1 MGACLPK
8 KTKNSKNDQ
17 LDDYF
22 NLAEIRI
29 MSTSSCESM
38 ESQVSRNPI
47 LRQEGSPKSFKSSTA
62 IMCGTVSCENS
73 KPISVVVPA
82 PLADEPVSSEEME
95 EKDQQTPKERSI
107 LSKRKDSETHTP
119 VSRTPRTPINNH
131 TPVSRETANVHT
143 PVTRTY
149 SQTTLLTPMYKNLDQ
164 EVISTGQ
171 ADPDLSARLEA
182 MKEKYH
188 SAIKDRDQLLAKNL
202 NLSSNLKKSQAQKT
216 IQKKEAQRLVS
227 QAQRESAQWKEFAT
241 SAQTEN
247 AALVNQVNALEG
259 KLQLVDPE
267 TLEAV
272 KQYQTLMVELEQC
285 KETNMK
291 LREQKMKL
299 QKREG
304 ELEIMLEQEK
314 LASKLAVEMR
324 AAELNSI
331 IERVESSN
339 VSLLQQIQ
347 ALTISLNNAKI
358 ETDIARSE
366 SQMLRWLLDERKRSK
381 EPTTSSPKSQAYSKM
396 VDTRGDE
403 APINQK
409 IIEEDNH
416 VGEKETFMDPENK
429 GHMTSH
435 SLQQSI
441 LLGHSRSCSM
451 QSAAE
456 ISRRRSNGTVEEN
469 MTVALSLV
477 MARTAKHQKE
487 FNKLYDQYQVVVK
500 ERDEAVGKADLLH
513 LRFGEQIVND
523 PLNPIFDSSE
533 QEAETESTA
542 DQGNSRRINNSTE
555 NLTKKNELLEL
566 ELKHKKKIITYL
578 ERELHG
584 QLRSS
589 NSMGTFRGP
598 IQKWEHTRNQIFSS
612 TNGDDEQYEGE
623 LEDDGEQKQAEDDW
637 DAEDEDAPSIVVTQ
651 ERVNSEDAEEIRSVN

>member
-8 KTKNSKNDQ
+8 KTKNTKNDQ
-17 LDDYF
+17 LDNYF

-29 MSTSSCESM
+29 MSTSSGESI

-47 LRQEGSPKSFKSSTA
+47 LRQEGSPQSFKSATA
-62 IMCGTVSCENS
+62 IMCGTVTCENS
-73 KPISVVVPA
+73 KPISVVIPE
-82 PLADEPVSSEEME
+82 PRADEPVSSEEIE
-95 EKDQQTPKERSI
+95 EKDQQTPKERR
-107 LSKRKDSETHTP
+107 RKDSETHTP
-119 VSRTPRTPINNH
+119 ITRTPVNH
-131 TPVSRETANVHT
+131 SPVSRETANVNT
-143 PVTRTY
+143 PATRTC
-149 SQTTLLTPMYKNLDQ
+149 SQTAPLSPTYKNLEQ
-164 EVISTGQ
+164 EVSKVISTGHVG
-171 ADPDLSARLEA
+171 PDLSVKFEA

-188 SAIKDRDQLLAKNL
+188 NATKDRDQLLANNL
-202 NLSSNLKKSQAQKT
+202 TLSSNLKKSQAQKT

-241 SAQTEN
+241 TAQTEN
-247 AALVNQVNALEG
+247 AALVNQVNALEE

-272 KQYQTLMVELEQC
+272 KQYQTLMVELQQC

-299 QKREG
+299 QKKEG

-324 AAELNSI
+324 AAELNST

-339 VSLLQQIQ
+339 VSLRQNIQ

-366 SQMLRWLLDERKRSK
+366 SQMLRWLLDERKRNKQES
-381 EPTTSSPKSQAYSKM
+381 PTSSPNSQDKVYAKT
-396 VDTRGDE
+396 VDTRDDE
-403 APINQK
+403 MPMNQK
-409 IIEEDNH
+409 IIEEDRH
-416 VGEKETFMDPENK
+416 MGEKETFLDPENK
-429 GHMTSH
+429 GHRASH
-435 SLQQSI
+435 SMQQSI
-441 LLGHSRSCSM
+441 LTGHSRSCSM

-456 ISRRRSNGTVEEN
+456 ISRRRANGTVEEN

-487 FNKLYDQYQVVVK
+487 FNKLYEQYQVVVK
-500 ERDEAVGKADLLH
+500 ERDEAVEKADLLH

-523 PLNPIFDSSE
+523 PLDPIFDSSE
-533 QEAETESTA
+533 PEAEAESTA
-542 DQGNSRRINNSTE
+542 DRRNTRRINNTTE

-584 QLRSS
+584 QLRSTS
-589 NSMGTFRGP
+589 SMSALRGP

-612 TNGDDEQYEGE
+612 TNGEEEQYEGE

-637 DAEDEDAPSIVVTQ
+637 EAEDEDAASIVVTQ
-651 ERVNSEDAEEIRSVN
+651 AVVNSGDEEEIRSVN